1 MECMMDIII
10 SQSCTVSSKQVAE
23 KFGKTHA
30 HVLRDIRN
38 LTSDLPAEFIKCNFG
53 FNKIKEL
60 YAQSETT
67 EYVDLSRDAFMLLA
81 MGFTGKKAL
90 AWKVRFIEAFNAME
104 SSLRSTAIQYEP
116 YKPKLLDKP
125 KTARITESVQKI
137 DTLFGETIFKRTMT
151 RVSEEML
158 TPVERLQAK
167 RFNLILQAEGV
178 MRKVKKLEAEIDYLQ
193 QPPSLRL
200 IKPS

>member
-1 MECMMDIII
+1 MNIIV

-23 KFGKTHA
+23 KFGKRHSD
-30 HVLRDIRN
+30 VLRAIQDIEK
-38 LTSDLPAEFIKCNFG
+38 DLPSDFKERNFAHLNITRKNSIGLIENLPEVSMTRDG
-53 FNKIKEL
+53 FSL
-60 YAQSETT
+60 
-67 EYVDLSRDAFMLLA
+67 VA
-81 MGFTGKKAL
+81 MGFTGAEAL
-90 AWKVRFIEAFNAME
+90 AWKVRFIDAFNAME
-104 SSLRSTAIQYEP
+104 LSLRSTAIQHEP
-116 YKPKLLDKP
+116 YKPRLLDKP

-200 IKPS
+200 VKD